1 MSTYFAFTAAVLTMS
16 MLMVMMM
23 AIMMG
28 MATITRA
35 WAVAGE
41 SV

>member
-1 MSTYFAFTAAVLTMS
+1 MSTYFVFTAAILTMS

-41 SV
+41 SA